1 MPTTKS
7 GDKRY
12 DREYFDRFYR
22 RPRTRVH
29 SPDAVLRK
37 VRLAV
42 SAAEFMLGREIRSV
56 LDIGAGEGA
65 WQPILTRM
73 RPGVRYVGIE
83 PSEYAVARYGRKRGL
98 RVGRFD
104 GLDDARVGRGFDL
117 VVCADVMN
125 YLSRRELN
133 HGLAQIAARL
143 RGLAYLEIYTSHD
156 ELVGDLRNIDLRA
169 PSYYLRALHGAGLV
183 RCGMHCYAGE
193 KLAGKLVAME
203 GGW

>member
-1 MPTTKS
+1 MKS

-22 RPRTRVH
+22 KPRTRVH

-42 SAAEFMLGREIRSV
+42 SAAEFMLGREVRSV

-65 WQPILTRM
+65 WQPILARM
-73 RPGVRYVGIE
+73 RPGLRYVGVE
-83 PSEYAVARYGRKRGL
+83 PSEYAVERYGRRRGL

-104 GLDDARVGRGFDL
+104 GLDDARVGKNFDL
-117 VVCADVMN
+117 IVCADVMN
-125 YLSRRELN
+125 YLSTSELN
-133 HGLAQIAARL
+133 RGLSQVADRL
-143 RGLAYLEIYTSHD
+143 RGLAYLEVYTSDD
-156 ELVGDLRNIDLRA
+156 ELIGDLKNIDLRTPA
-169 PSYYLRALHGAGLV
+169 YYRRALRTAGLV
-183 RCGMHCYAGE
+183 RCGMHCYVGE
-193 KLAGKLVAME
+193 KLVDKLVAME